1 MKRNRI
7 LSIGRDLTI
16 FNPGSPLTARF
27 VEYDK
32 THTFTHIVMATGKAN
47 TIMIGQ
53 STVTTLGGY
62 TFVDAFFRA
71 LFSARAHARTTPHTL
86 VTTQDVL
93 YAGLAGYLIS
103 RWCNLPLYV
112 QLHGD
117 YLDNP
122 KWFASKVGY
131 FNRMMN
137 VVGQFILK
145 RATAVRAVSGRLKL
159 ELENKFGIP
168 SERIV
173 SIPIGTDLSIFA
185 TAPVST
191 RTKQILFVGRLL
203 PEKEP
208 LLFAEVAT
216 RLLMSHTDFTVG
228 IAGDGVLREALE
240 TYFETH
246 GLSSRVTF
254 YGAIDQK
261 TLAPIYAAS
270 FCYVH
275 TAGWEGWGMPMI
287 ESMAAGCPVVT
298 TDSGCAGEAI
308 RNLETGLVTPVGD
321 TDALVAAVNELL
333 GDPLL
338 WERIVM
344 AGMIEAHT
352 WSAVALSEKLMQWY
366 GQE

>member
-1 MKRNRI
+1 MNRKTI

-16 FNPGSPLTARF
+16 FTPGSPFHARMS
-27 VEYDK
+27 EYDK
-32 THTFTHIVMATGKAN
+32 THSFTHIVMATGKQN
-47 TIMIGQ
+47 DLTIGQ
-53 STVTTLGGY
+53 SRAITLGGY
-62 TFVDAFFRA
+62 TFIDAFFRA
-71 LFSARAHARTTPHTL
+71 VILARSSLKATVHQL

-93 YAGLAGYLIS
+93 YAGLVGYLVAKWFS
-103 RWCNLPLYV
+103 LPLYV

-131 FNRMMN
+131 FNRVMN
-137 VVGQFILK
+137 VVGKFILR
-145 RATAVRAVSGRLKL
+145 RATAARAVSGRLKL

-185 TAPVST
+185 TAPASA

-208 LLFAEVAT
+208 LLFAEVAS
-216 RLLMSHTDFTVG
+216 RLLMTHTDLTVG

-254 YGAIDQK
+254 YGAVDQK
-261 TLAPIYAAS
+261 TLASIYAAS

-308 RNLETGLVTPVGD
+308 RNLDTGLVTPVGD
-321 TDALVAAVNELL
+321 ADALVAAVNELL

-338 WERIVM
+338 WERIVI
-344 AGMIEAHT
+344 AGRIEARR
-352 WSAVALSEKLMQWY
+352 WSAVALSEKLMHWY